1 MRKLLALALILLSA
15 ALLSCG
21 TEVQTDG
28 WYTFTDDAGRTVVLE
43 KMPEKTAVLSSSF
56 AEIWLLA
63 GGEIDVTVGESVER
77 GFADETVPLVDDGAG
92 KSINTELLL
101 ASEPDFV
108 IVSADIPAQA
118 QTAELLQSAG
128 IPAAQFRVESFDDY
142 LRVLEVFTDIT
153 ENGDAYRKYGTD
165 VRAEIEGIFS
175 QLPEQSDEKTKI
187 LFVRAGSGEKST
199 KAKTAKEHF
208 ACVMLDELG
217 TYNIADSAPV
227 LMDGLSAEEVLIQDP
242 EILFLTAM
250 GDEEAS
256 RANMTALLETE
267 AWKHIRA
274 VREGRVYWLPKELF
288 QYKPN
293 AKWADAYRM
302 LAEIVYEK

>member
-15 ALLSCG
+15 VLLSCG

-142 LRVLEVFTDIT
+142 LRVLEVFTHIT

>member
-77 GFADETVPLVDDGAG
+77 GFADETVQLVDDGAG

-142 LRVLEVFTDIT
+142 LRVLEVFTHIT

>member
-142 LRVLEVFTDIT
+142 LRVLEVFTHIT

>member
-77 GFADETVPLVDDGAG
+77 GFADETVQLVDDGAG